1 MKKHSVLA
9 LTALIISF
17 PLLAKEPIKTEQW
30 LDFERPNNV
39 QLAPDASL
47 VLYNRIRI
55 DKFNDTSHSEIW
67 QVKPDGSKHAFLLK
81 GSNVK
86 WSPSGD
92 RIAYVA
98 SGHNDSPQLFV
109 RFMDGTV
116 ASSQITHHGLKPRN
130 YAWSPDGEH
139 IAYIARTIKSN
150 QWSMELPGKPP
161 GAKWK
166 EDPYVID
173 TLHYRQDRVGMTNTG
188 FDHLFVVPTD
198 GGTPKQLTHGEWNV
212 SMRRLGAIATG
223 GSVSWSAD
231 GEYVYFD
238 GQPRENSDID
248 VFKSLIYR
256 VELSSGEVEAM
267 TSIDGYFHSPVVSP
281 DGKYIAYIGAPEW
294 ADDTYRHTHLYIMN
308 ADGTE
313 QRRLVGD
320 LVGPPEKVL
329 WGSDSESVYFTYG
342 KHGSINAHRTSLKG
356 EVEVITSG
364 EQVVQLDS
372 IANDDTLGYTRSSP
386 QQPSDVYI
394 DAKSGVKKL
403 TELNE
408 DIFADTDFGEVKEI
422 WYDSNDGTRVQGWMV
437 MPPNYDKSKQYPMV
451 LYIHGGPH
459 AMYNVGFNFTFQD
472 LAANDYIV
480 LYTNPRGSTGYGAEF
495 ANAIQGMY
503 PGPKDGNDLLSGVDN
518 AIGTGLVDPN
528 RLFVTGCSGGG
539 VLTTYLVAVTDRFK
553 SAVSRCPV
561 TSWIA
566 MAGYSD
572 VPAWVYRFFD
582 EPFWEKPNAWLKDS
596 TLQMVGE
603 VNTPVLL
610 MTGDKDLRT
619 PFEEA
624 EQYFSALKMRGVPTR
639 LVSMKGEYHG
649 TGSIPS
655 NYLRTQLMIRDWF
668 DKYDPAN
675 RGESE
680 NKAE

>member
-1 MKKHSVLA
+1 MKKFFFVTLVT
-9 LTALIISF
+9 LTISLPAWAGQ
-17 PLLAKEPIKTEQW
+17 PLKTEQW
-30 LDFERPNNV
+30 LDFERVSNV
-39 QLAPDASL
+39 QVAPDASL
-47 VLYNRIRI
+47 VLYNRTRI
-55 DKFNDTSHSEIW
+55 DKLNDTLHSEIW
-67 QVKPDGSKHAFLLK
+67 QVKPDGTKHAFLLK
-81 GSNVK
+81 GSNAK
-86 WSPSGD
+86 WSPNGD
-92 RIAYVA
+92 RVAYVA
-98 SGHNDSPQLFV
+98 SGHNDVPQLFV

-116 ASSQITHHGLKPRN
+116 ATSQITHNALKPRN
-130 YAWSPDGEH
+130 YVWSPDGKF

-150 QWSMELPGKPP
+150 KWTMELPGKPP
-161 GAKWK
+161 GAKWND
-166 EDPYVID
+166 DPFVID

-188 FDHLFVVPTD
+188 FDHVFIVPAD

-212 SMRRLGAIATG
+212 SLRRLGAIATG
-223 GSVSWSAD
+223 GNLSWSAD
-231 GEYVYFD
+231 GEYLYFD
-238 GQPRENSDID
+238 GQPQKHSDID

-256 VELSSGEVEAM
+256 VKLSSGEVEAM
-267 TSIDGYFHSPVVSP
+267 TSPDGYFHSPMVSP
-281 DGKYIAYIGAPEW
+281 DGKHIAYIGAPEW
-294 ADDTYRHTHLYIMN
+294 ADDTYRHTHMYIMN
-308 ADGTE
+308 IDGTG

-320 LVGPPEKVL
+320 LAGPPEAML
-329 WGSDSESVYFTYG
+329 WDESSTSVYFTYG
-342 KHGSINAHRTSLKG
+342 KHGSINIHRVNLRG
-356 EVEVITSG
+356 EVEAITSG
-364 EQVVQLDS
+364 EQVVGLDS
-372 IANDDTLGYTRSSP
+372 IAKDGTLGYVRSSP
-386 QQPSDVYI
+386 QQPADVYI
-394 DAKSGVKKL
+394 DGKSAPKKL
-403 TELNE
+403 TELNN

-422 WYDSNDGTRVQGWMV
+422 WYDSDDGTRVQGWMV
-437 MPPNYDKSKQYPMV
+437 MPPNYDENKQYPMV

-472 LAANDYIV
+472 FAANGYIV

-503 PGPKDGNDLLSGVDN
+503 PGPKDGSDLLSGVDT
-518 AIGTGLVDPN
+518 AIETGLVDPN

-539 VLTTYLVAVTDRFK
+539 VLTTYLVAVTDRFN

-582 EPFWEKPNAWLKDS
+582 EPFWENPDAWLKDS
-596 TLQMVGE
+596 TLQMVGD

-639 LVSMKGEYHG
+639 LVAMKGEYHG

-655 NYLRTQLMIRDWF
+655 NYLRTQLMTRDWF
-668 DKYDPAN
+668 EKFDPELQKA
-675 RGESE
+675 SE
-680 NKAE
+680 EASE